1 MSRVFLV
8 FCFKLQELLVAIRGY
23 CIFSQL
29 DQTLPNLT
37 IDWKISATGKIRSKE
52 SMERATFLS
61 SRDYYFTFN
70 FLSQTSTS
78 SFDEDI
84 IQMTV
89 NAAALSNCFSGQNS
103 HIIINQDDRS
113 CMYRLNFFI
122 QFSLML
128 SHMRSFL
135 NFVLSHIPW
144 NMITIVVHVLMINDQ
159 QDRCSKLKWRRFV
172 CADTYILLTCV
183 TSLSLATIVQLL
195 SLRLRWKINILIN
208 RQKSSYCCNYS
219 PFMPIQYVARFS
231 SHYPHHIACLLAV
244 HKRCL
249 LFSISKCSGV
259 DFLLVPF
266 FSAALCVVC
275 ALILLTVMSRL
286 RLTKQP
292 RLRPSK
298 TYHGHVITS

>member
-1 MSRVFLV
+1 
-8 FCFKLQELLVAIRGY
+8 
-23 CIFSQL
+23 
-29 DQTLPNLT
+29 
-37 IDWKISATGKIRSKE
+37 
-52 SMERATFLS
+52 
-61 SRDYYFTFN
+61 
-70 FLSQTSTS
+70 
-78 SFDEDI
+78 
-84 IQMTV
+84 MTV
-89 NAAALSNCFSGQNS
+89 NAAALPNCFSDQSS
-103 HIIINQDDRS
+103 HIIINQDGQP

-128 SHMRSFL
+128 SHVRSFL

-159 QDRCSKLKWRRFV
+159 QDGCSKLKWRRFV
-172 CADTYILLTCV
+172 CADIYILLTCV
-183 TSLSLATIVQLL
+183 RSLSLATIVQLL

-208 RQKSSYCCNYS
+208 RQKSSCCCNYS

-266 FSAALCVVC
+266 FSDCFLCCLCSHFTDCYEPFKINEAAKITTIKDLSWPCYNIIKITVTALCIKNLALYTVVC
-275 ALILLTVMSRL
+275 EWVRQRKNLNWKKIRKIPLPFSLAFFLPFPPQKLT
-286 RLTKQP
+286 
-292 RLRPSK
+292 
-298 TYHGHVITS
+298 